1 MSAASRWPAHVAPD
15 CADRLLPSPVPLL
28 VSSGPF
34 GCAVA
39 QSRACTAAR
48 PCSAGPMLE
57 RWVQLAVEIAKW
69 EAEEK
74 ERQRRE
80 DMRAARQQT
89 GLPRPLMIRT
99 GKAKTDGE
107 ASAAA
112 VLCRHAASSCCCL
125 SAARNMQHCAG

>member
-1 MSAASRWPAHVAPD
+1 
-15 CADRLLPSPVPLL
+15 
-28 VSSGPF
+28 
-34 GCAVA
+34 
-39 QSRACTAAR
+39 
-48 PCSAGPMLE
+48 MLE

-107 ASAAA
+107 SPLL
-112 VLCRHAASSCCCL
+112 LCRQGLFCRRARTCLVALFRSSL
-125 SAARNMQHCAG
+125 SAFCCTRAVP

>member
-1 MSAASRWPAHVAPD
+1 MKTYALLAILVSRRRLPLLSKCFAAASQGNALHLTHACPASHL
-15 CADRLLPSPVPLL
+15 R
-28 VSSGPF
+28 
-34 GCAVA
+34 
-39 QSRACTAAR
+39 
-48 PCSAGPMLE
+48 SAGPMLE

-107 ASAAA
+107 ARPA
-112 VLCRHAASSCCCL
+112 VLLRCQSVFDGVAAPHVP
-125 SAARNMQHCAG
+125 SALLQRRR

>member
-1 MSAASRWPAHVAPD
+1 M
-15 CADRLLPSPVPLL
+15 LLPSQRDGLHL
-28 VSSGPF
+28 TH
-34 GCAVA
+34 
-39 QSRACTAAR
+39 ACPAFR
-48 PCSAGPMLE
+48 LRSAGPMLE

-107 ASAAA
+107 AHSAALLPERVQWGCNTPRACGPAAAPVLAAAFKPGRA
-112 VLCRHAASSCCCL
+112 VTEQHAIDL
-125 SAARNMQHCAG
+125 RY